1 LDFSLFFQ
9 KNWNSAM
16 FFQTGLCHFFKG
28 NWGKLIF
35 ENTLSLIQNLLPF
48 KKNFFLNLDSA
59 NFEKNRKNFPSETLC
74 SCSEFAALQKGFFSK
89 LFLDSAVFSEKNW
102 EKLFFENTMFLFRIC
117 CSSKKFSFNKT
128 FFQSGLCRFF
138 REKLRKTFLRKH
150 YVLVQNLLL
159 FKKVF
164 FQ

>member
-1 LDFSLFFQ
+1 MKPTHVKDWITRKNTLNTSSFPRKNFKHQFILDFSLFFQ

-48 KKNFFLNLDSA
+48 KKTFFWIWTPPILKKIEKTSLRKHYVLVQNLLL
-59 NFEKNRKNFPSETLC
+59 FKKV
-74 SCSEFAALQKGFFSK
+74 FFK
-89 LFLDSAVFSEKNW
+89 
-102 EKLFFENTMFLFRIC
+102 
-117 CSSKKFSFNKT
+117 KT